1 PDWSSGS
8 AQRFAAEAL
17 QQHVAA
23 WAQRLR

>member
-1 PDWSSGS
+1 VWGSGS